1 LAEITVENW
10 GELIKRNVDG
20 GDVSIISLW
29 QELFCSDPTLNIP
42 LNAS

>member
-10 GELIKRNVDG
+10 GKLIKRNVDG

-29 QELFCSDPTLNIP
+29 QELFCLDGTLTIP
-42 LNAS
+42 LNVS

>member
-1 LAEITVENW
+1 LAEITVANW
-10 GELIKRNVDG
+10 GELIKRNVDA

-29 QELFCSDPTLNIP
+29 QELFCSDGTLTIP